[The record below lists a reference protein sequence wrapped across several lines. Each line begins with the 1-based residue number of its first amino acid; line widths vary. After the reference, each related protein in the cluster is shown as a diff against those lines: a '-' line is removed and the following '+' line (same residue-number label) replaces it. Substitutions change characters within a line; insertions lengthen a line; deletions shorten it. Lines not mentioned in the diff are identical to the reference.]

1 MSQMDNAQAAPMPSG
16 TGVTAIRSESRI
28 KTWFLQNR
36 MTLILFFL
44 VLVGAGLILYPTFS
58 DWWNSFH
65 QSRAVASYMD
75 SVTNLDPKK
84 YDDIIKSAE
93 AYNERLSEV
102 GPLWTMDEAQNEAYM
117 SELDLNESG
126 IMGYITI
133 DKIHV
138 MLPIYHGTDEAILQT
153 AIGHIEGSSL
163 PVGGIGTHC
172 VISGHRGLPSAK
184 LFTDLDQLQEGD
196 IVQITVLDEV
206 LTYEIDQ
213 IRIVMPNELEELAI
227 DPRKDYLTLV
237 TCTPYGINSHRMLVR
252 GHRID
257 NPDAGEIRVTSDASQ
272 IEPLHVLP
280 VVIGIIAAI
289 MLIVMLVTSHRS
301 NQNIKA
307 YRNLTI
313 ERHEKEKAFSMEYY
327 YTRHPDRRPK
337 EETRQKQSSAS
348 KEAKNRKK
356 SDRGRKKKHS

>member
-1 MSQMDNAQAAPMPSG
+1 MMWLKKHWSTLLLLIILLA
-16 TGVTAIRSESRI
+16 GVG
-28 KTWFLQNR
+28 L
-36 MTLILFFL
+36 L
-44 VLVGAGLILYPTFS
+44 VYPTFA

-65 QSRAVASYMD
+65 QSRAIASYAD
-75 SVTNLDPKK
+75 QVSQI
-84 YDDIIKSAE
+84 DDADYEQMLKDAR
-93 AYNERLSEV
+93 AYNTKLRKKGDARFIMTDEERKEYESLLSV
-102 GPLWTMDEAQNEAYM
+102 D
-117 SELDLNESG
+117 DSG
-126 IMGYITI
+126 IMGYIDI
-133 DKIHV
+133 PKINV
-138 MLPIYHGTDEAILQT
+138 SLPIYHGTSEAVLQV
-153 AIGHIEGSSL
+153 AVGHIEGSSL
-163 PVGGIGTHC
+163 PVGGKGTHC
-172 VISGHRGLPSAK
+172 VVSGHRGLPSAK
-184 LFTDLDQLQEGD
+184 IFTDMDQLQEGD
-196 IVQITVLDEV
+196 IAQITVLDEI

-307 YRNLTI
+307 YRNLTL

-337 EETRQKQSSAS
+337 EETQQKQSSAS